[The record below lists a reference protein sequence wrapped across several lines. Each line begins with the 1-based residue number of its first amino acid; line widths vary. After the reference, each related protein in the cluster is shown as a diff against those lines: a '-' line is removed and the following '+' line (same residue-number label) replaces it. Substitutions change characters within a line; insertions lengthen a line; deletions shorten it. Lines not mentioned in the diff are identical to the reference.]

1 MRARG
6 YYKENVLD
14 ELPSLEF
21 AATAVALVLVLRA
34 AQLSGGG
41 AGLLRRR
48 RRSDSRARDLVGIVI
63 IGGAALY
70 ALRVERASTWFLAA
84 CGVAIVAQL
93 VSFYL
98 RTAARARAAA
108 EPSIEISS
116 DGSDEDSGDEDELY
130 GCPSCGHGTL
140 IELDDTT
147 RLLGGLSQLTPVTAV
162 VCPRCGAL
170 SGQVED
176 PAKILVGEAHGT
188 SLRKS
193 PIGDD
198 DEALQE
204 PTEHDG

>member
-63 IGGAALY
+63 IAGAALY

-116 DGSDEDSGDEDELY
+116 DGSDEDGGDEDELY

-176 PAKILVGEAHGT
+176 ATKILVGEAHGT

-193 PIGDD
+193 LIGDD

>member
-1 MRARG
+1 M
-6 YYKENVLD
+6 LD

-41 AGLLRRR
+41 DSLLRRR

-63 IGGAALY
+63 IAGAALY
-70 ALRVERASTWFLAA
+70 AVRVERASTWFLAA

-93 VSFYL
+93 IGIYL
-98 RTAARARAAA
+98 RTTARARAAA

-116 DGSDEDSGDEDELY
+116 EDGDEDAADDDELY
-130 GCPSCGHGTL
+130 GCPRCGHGTL
-140 IELDDTT
+140 IELDDTA
-147 RLLGGLSQLTPVTAV
+147 RLLAGLNQLTPVTAV

-176 PAKILVGEAHGT
+176 ASQIPVGEAYGT

-193 PIGDD
+193 AIGDD
-198 DEALQE
+198 EQALQE

>member
-34 AQLSGGG
+34 VQLSGKG

-63 IGGAALY
+63 IAGAALY
-70 ALRVERASTWFLAA
+70 ALRVDRASTWFLAA

-93 VSFYL
+93 VGIYL

-108 EPSIEISS
+108 EPSIEIT
-116 DGSDEDSGDEDELY
+116 SDESDDDAADEDELY
-130 GCPSCGHGTL
+130 GCSSCGHGTL
-140 IELDDTT
+140 IELDDTA
-147 RLLGGLSQLTPVTAV
+147 RLLAGLSQLTPVTAV
-162 VCPRCGAL
+162 VCLRCGAL

-176 PAKILVGEAHGT
+176 PSKIPVGEAHGT

-193 PIGDD
+193 PIDED

>member
-1 MRARG
+1 MGPRD

-34 AQLSGGG
+34 AQLSGKG
-41 AGLLRRR
+41 ARLLRRR

-63 IGGAALY
+63 IAGAVLY

-93 VSFYL
+93 VGFYL

-108 EPSIEISS
+108 EPSIEISNDDS
-116 DGSDEDSGDEDELY
+116 DDDTADEDELY

-140 IELDDTT
+140 IELDDPA
-147 RLLGGLSQLTPVTAV
+147 RLLAGLSQLTPVTAV

-176 PAKILVGEAHGT
+176 PSKIPVGEAHGT

-193 PIGDD
+193 PIGED

>member
-1 MRARG
+1 M
-6 YYKENVLD
+6 LD

-34 AQLSGGG
+34 AQLGNGG

-48 RRSDSRARDLVGIVI
+48 RRGDSRARDLVGIVI
-63 IGGAALY
+63 IAGAVLY
-70 ALRVERASTWFLAA
+70 AVRVQRASTWFLAA

-93 VSFYL
+93 VGLYF
-98 RTAARARAAA
+98 RTTARARAAA
-108 EPSIEISS
+108 EPSLEISTGNDDDD
-116 DGSDEDSGDEDELY
+116 DGNDDDELY

-140 IELDDTT
+140 IELDDTA
-147 RLLGGLSQLTPVTAV
+147 RLLGGLSQLTSVTAV
-162 VCPRCGAL
+162 VCPNCGAL

-176 PAKILVGEAHGT
+176 PSKIPIGEGHGT

-193 PIGDD
+193 PSGDD
-198 DEALQE
+198 AEALQD

>member
-1 MRARG
+1 M
-6 YYKENVLD
+6 LD

-34 AQLSGGG
+34 AQLADGG
-41 AGLLRRR
+41 ARLLRRR
-48 RRSDSRARDLVGIVI
+48 RRGDSRARDLVGIAI
-63 IGGAALY
+63 IAGAALY
-70 ALRVERASTWFLAA
+70 AVRVQRASTWFLAA

-93 VSFYL
+93 VGLYF

-108 EPSIEISS
+108 EPSLEIGNGAD
-116 DGSDEDSGDEDELY
+116 DGSDDDDELY

-140 IELDDTT
+140 IDLDDTA
-147 RLLGGLSQLTPVTAV
+147 RLLGGLSQLTSVTAV
-162 VCPRCGAL
+162 VCPNCGAL

-176 PAKILVGEAHGT
+176 PAKIPIGEEHGT

-193 PIGDD
+193 PSGDD
-198 DEALQE
+198 AQALQD

>member
-1 MRARG
+1 M
-6 YYKENVLD
+6 LD

-63 IGGAALY
+63 IAGAALY
-70 ALRVERASTWFLAA
+70 AWRVERASTWFLAA

-93 VSFYL
+93 VGFYF

-108 EPSIEISS
+108 GPTIEISDDES
-116 DGSDEDSGDEDELY
+116 DDDGSDDDELN

-140 IELDDTT
+140 IEMDDTA

-162 VCPRCGAL
+162 VCPNCGAL

-176 PAKILVGEAHGT
+176 PAQIPIGEAYGT

-193 PIGDD
+193 PSGDD
-198 DEALQE
+198 AEALQD
-204 PTEHDG
+204 PAEHDG

>member
-1 MRARG
+1 
-6 YYKENVLD
+6 VLD

-63 IGGAALY
+63 IAGAALY

-84 CGVAIVAQL
+84 CGVAIVAQ
-93 VSFYL
+93 VVGIYL

-108 EPSIEISS
+108 EPSIEISGED
-116 DGSDEDSGDEDELY
+116 DGDDTADEDELF
-130 GCPSCGHGTL
+130 GCPRCGHGTL
-140 IELDDTT
+140 IELDDTA
-147 RLLGGLSQLTPVTAV
+147 RLLAGLSQLTPVTAV

-176 PAKILVGEAHGT
+176 ASQIPVGEAHGT
-188 SLRKS
+188 SLRKT

-198 DEALQE
+198 EEALQE